1 MSKVTANPD
10 TAVQGKEPVWSK
22 KEHNC
27 SINEALNW
35 YSYFHDTGDSKKW
48 LLVYLKDT
56 KAPTKTLE
64 VLSRV
69 PDQEFKNIGFVARML
84 TRGMV
89 DKTSKES
96 VQKYVQKLMALK
108 PSVVAVEKN
117 APPKLNIQ
125 DHIAAQASLAIGEI
139 EGAIDDFDFSTEKL
153 ECILEEFK
161 VKAPQALRIVKFFDK
176 RLKFVEE
183 CLVSKDPEL
192 KGAYAHLSKKE
203 LKDYVVYLN
212 LILTKCKQV
221 KVNAVVSRKPRAKK
235 VKAASVVVSKMKY
248 LKGDNKLKVV
258 SVNPESIVGANQLWV
273 FNVKTRKLGVYN
285 SDGGLTVKG
294 CTLQNFDESTS
305 VQKTVRKP
313 EVKVPEVV
321 LAGKVALRKLMPDIN
336 AVETALT
343 GRINKDTL
351 LLRVV

>member
-1 MSKVTANPD
+1 MSKATNPD
-10 TAVQGKEPVWSK
+10 TAVQGKEPEWTK
-22 KEHNC
+22 KGHNC
-27 SINEALNW
+27 SIIEALNW
-35 YSYFHDTGDSKKW
+35 YSYFHDAKDSKKW
-48 LLVYLKDT
+48 LLSFLKEAKT
-56 KAPTKTLE
+56 PTKTLE
-64 VLSRV
+64 ALTKV
-69 PDQEFKNIGFVARML
+69 PEAEFKNIGFVARML
-84 TRGMV
+84 SRGMV
-89 DKTSKES
+89 DKSAKDS
-96 VQKYVQKLMALK
+96 VQSYVLKLVALK
-108 PSVVAVEKN
+108 PTTVVVEKN
-117 APPKLNIQ
+117 AAPKLNIQ
-125 DHIAAQASLAIGEI
+125 DHIAAQAGLAIGEI

-153 ECILEEFK
+153 DCILEEFK
-161 VKAPQALRIVKFFDK
+161 VKAPQALRIVKFFEK

-183 CLVSKDPEL
+183 CLASKDPEL

-221 KVNAVVSRKPRAKK
+221 KVNAVAVRKPRAKK
-235 VKAASVVVSKMKY
+235 AKSASVVVSKMKF

-258 SVNPESIVGANQLWV
+258 SINPELIVGASQLWV

-285 SDGGLTVKG
+285 SDGGFSVKG
-294 CTLQNFDESTS
+294 CTLQNFDTETS

-313 EVKVPEVV
+313 EVKVPEVMQ
-321 LAGKVALRKLMPDIN
+321 AGKVLLRKIMPDIN